1 MSGRSTS
8 PRRVEVTEPFGI
20 FRIFE
25 VRPHVIVQFLKPRK
39 ALLVARQLVG
49 LDHRDRGFDMHP
61 PQFLIPF
68 ELLLRTPEAIHEIE
82 YAAVLFVPAVFDGRK
97 RDLHGLPD
105 QIGAAEPLAP
115 NP

>member
-1 MSGRSTS
+1 METPLPLAALEREEHL
-8 PRRVEVTEPFGI
+8 PAAVEVTEPFGI

-82 YAAVLFVPAVFDGRK
+82 YAAVLFG
-97 RDLHGLPD
+97 PD
-105 QIGAAEPLAP
+105 P
-115 NP
+115 